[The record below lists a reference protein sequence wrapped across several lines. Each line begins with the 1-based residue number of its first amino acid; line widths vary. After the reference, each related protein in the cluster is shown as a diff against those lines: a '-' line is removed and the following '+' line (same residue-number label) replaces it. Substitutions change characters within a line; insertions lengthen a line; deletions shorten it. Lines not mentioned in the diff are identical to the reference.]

1 MMTAVNTKNPIM
13 SFLIKSVHVLALTS
27 MILSGCTADQ
37 NESES
42 EETSQL
48 NQDQGIQCEVTAS
61 DCPNLFDQDLG
72 PRERDLPAMARGQ
85 RA

>member
-13 SFLIKSVHVLALTS
+13 SFLIKSVHVLGLTS

-61 DCPNLFDQDLG
+61 DCPNACSFG
-72 PRERDLPAMARGQ
+72 TGIRGES
-85 RA
+85 